1 MDNAAIVELLK
12 WLVGIFGASFLTWV
26 ISRRKERA
34 DITNLITEAAGEIVE
49 NLRADVKDL
58 REQVLEQKT
67 EIGEVKNESKELLV
81 ILREWASGIQE
92 LINQI
97 KRHDDVPCWSPNPE
111 HLKKVE

>member
-1 MDNAAIVELLK
+1 MDNAAIIETIR
-12 WLVGIFGASFLTWV
+12 WLVGIFGASLLTWA

-34 DITNLITEAAGEIVE
+34 DITNLITEAAGELVD
-49 NLRADVKDL
+49 NLRQEVKDL

-67 EIGEVKNESKELLV
+67 EIGEVKNESKELLT
-81 ILREWASGIQE
+81 ILREWASGIQQ

-97 KRHDDVPCWSPNPE
+97 KKHDDVPCWSPNPE